1 MSNTTPNSTSS
12 SNPVSNNQVDSW
24 ESRIQNAATFM
35 GLQTSEVEEGLKEIG
50 AEKEPAGLEM
60 LSDEEVTPFG
70 DIRAVFCDRL
80 KIPIAKV
87 RMAMKC
93 LRGPKGSTKTDTLD
107 PEIVALK
114 QKYGIKFKME
124 DVDPSELLEHYHP
137 EQPNHPVT
145 VALKKRFGS
154 DVVIVFKPDSKV
166 IDIEA
171 TANYIADMAQGLP
184 LEETV
189 ESDGVLVRVYPVG
202 VVPNEMVEE
211 DPLFPGQ
218 PLKRGRSVNNRVNW
232 TGIDLE
238 KRQFCRIIAEEGEI
252 DFNDRLRIRELMS
265 VVTKN
270 SLVGM
275 GDIFPEIYLE
285 YRERK
290 QNGDLPKL
298 TIAMAEANGKKQ
310 NPFGVNRSY

>member
-1 MSNTTPNSTSS
+1 MSNTTQNSTSN
-12 SNPVSNNQVDSW
+12 SNPVSNNQADSW

-35 GLQTSEVEEGLKEIG
+35 GLTTSEVEEGLKEIG

-93 LRGPKGSTKTDTLD
+93 LRGPKGSVKTDTLD
-107 PEIVALK
+107 PEILMLK

-154 DVVIVFKPDSKV
+154 DAVIVFKPDSKV

-171 TANYIADMAQGLP
+171 TANYMADMAQGLP

-189 ESDGVLVRVYPVG
+189 ESDGVLVRVHPIG

-232 TGIDLE
+232 AGIDITS
-238 KRQFCRIIAEEGEI
+238 RQLCRIIVLRDEI
-252 DFNDRLRIRELMS
+252 DPNDKLDINKFMKL
-265 VVTKN
+265 VTK
-270 SLVGM
+270 G
-275 GDIFPEIYLE
+275 IPELKGIYPEAYLE
-285 YRERK
+285 YREQK
-290 QNGDLPKL
+290 ASGDLPKL
-298 TIAMAEANGKKQ
+298 TIAMAEANGRKQ
-310 NPFGVNRSY
+310 NPFGVNRLY